1 MKRQITVQNYFSA
14 KKLNNE
20 NKSVDSSDI
29 IIQGQDDITNNPGNN
44 YDTTSSTDSYSNSD
58 SESNIG
64 DLIKEPEPNTK
75 ISVASV

>member
-1 MKRQITVQNYFSA
+1 MKRQITMQNYFSA

-20 NKSVDSSDI
+20 NIIVDFSD